1 LELIQEQHTKM
12 ALIKD
17 FSRRYLTPPQPPQE
31 LKPRFLHFA
40 LDIGWYGV
48 LNGSVLAFISIY
60 ITRVGGSAV
69 QVGLI
74 NAIPGLITLLLALP
88 AGQLLN
94 GRTVSKDVFTSSV
107 LSRMFYLL
115 LVFIPAIFK
124 PGEQVTLIILAIL
137 LMTIPGTIT
146 NVGFT
151 ALVGEATPPAWRGYL
166 SGIRNG
172 LFALTN
178 VLTLLLSGWILEKLP
193 FPTGYQ
199 IIFAIGFLGAAM
211 SSAHLYMLHR
221 CLHPKPEGFSAGWK
235 HTGQGHR
242 PTHALTRLK
251 QLGITLASYWKL
263 RLDIL
268 KGPFLV
274 TLMLMFFFHLVQFIG
289 IPIFPVYTVN
299 ELKLSDQTI
308 SLGLAVFYAT
318 VFFGS
323 TLVARLTE
331 KIGNRNLFG
340 IAICFFCLYPGLLI
354 FSSTI
359 SVYLITHAIGGLVW
373 ALVGGAIYNYVLEKS
388 PQTDLPAHIAWY
400 TIAANL
406 GMLLGSLGGPWLAAM
421 TSLVSVLA
429 VCAVLRALAGLAIL
443 RWG

>member
-1 LELIQEQHTKM
+1 M
-12 ALIKD
+12 AFLNN
-17 FSRRYLTPPQPPQE
+17 FRRRYFTPAQPPEE

-60 ITRVGGSAV
+60 ITRLGGTAL
-69 QVGLI
+69 QVGMI

-88 AGQLLN
+88 AGQLLS

-115 LVFIPAIFK
+115 LVFIPILFN

-137 LMTIPGTIT
+137 LMTIPGTVT

-172 LFALTN
+172 LFALIN
-178 VLTLLLSGWILEKLP
+178 VLTLLLSGWILDVMP

-199 IIFAIGFLGAAM
+199 IVFAIGTLGAAM
-211 SSAHLYMLHR
+211 SSVHLYLLHR
-221 CLHPKPEGFSAGWK
+221 SLHPKPAGLAV
-235 HTGQGHR
+235 GQPIKRHFIHPGQV
-242 PTHALTRLK
+242 TNRLK
-251 QLGITLASYWKL
+251 HLGLTLASLWNL

-268 KGPFLV
+268 RGPFLV
-274 TLMLMFFFHLVQFIG
+274 TFLLMCLFHLVQFIG

-299 ELKLSDQTI
+299 ELKLSDQAI
-308 SLGLAVFYAT
+308 SLGMAVFYTT
-318 VFFGS
+318 VFIGS

-331 KIGNRNLFG
+331 KIGNKKIFG
-340 IAICFFCLYPGLLI
+340 LAICFFCLYPGLLI
-354 FSSTI
+354 FSSTVAI
-359 SVYLITHAIGGLVW
+359 YLITHAIGGLVW
-373 ALVGGAIYNYVLEKS
+373 ALVGGVIYNYVLEKS
-388 PQTDLPAHIAWY
+388 PHGDLPAHIAWY

-406 GMLLGSLGGPWLAAM
+406 GMLVGSLGGPWLASM
-421 TSLVSVLA
+421 TSLVFVLA
-429 VCAVLRALAGLAIL
+429 VCAVMRALAGLAIL

>member
-1 LELIQEQHTKM
+1 M
-12 ALIKD
+12 AFLNN
-17 FSRRYLTPPQPPQE
+17 FRRRYFTPTQPPQE
-31 LKPRFLHFA
+31 LKTRFLHFA

-60 ITRVGGSAV
+60 ITRLGGSAL
-69 QVGLI
+69 QVGMI

-88 AGQLLN
+88 AGQLLS

-115 LVFIPAIFK
+115 LVFIPILFK

-137 LMTIPGTIT
+137 LMTIPGTVT

-172 LFALTN
+172 LFALIN
-178 VLTLLLSGWILEKLP
+178 VLTLLLSGWILDVMP

-199 IIFAIGFLGAAM
+199 VVFAIGTLGAAI
-211 SSAHLYMLHR
+211 SLT
-221 CLHPKPEGFSAGWK
+221 
-235 HTGQGHR
+235 TGQPVKRHFILHGR
-242 PTHALTRLK
+242 VKNRLK
-251 QLGITLASYWKL
+251 YLGLTLASFWKL

-268 KGPFLV
+268 RGPFLV
-274 TLMLMFFFHLVQFIG
+274 TLLLMCLFHLVQFIG

-299 ELKLSDQTI
+299 ELKLTDQAI
-308 SLGLAVFYAT
+308 SLGMAVFYAT
-318 VFFGS
+318 VFIGS

-331 KIGNRNLFG
+331 KIGNKNLFG

-354 FSSTI
+354 FSSTVEI
-359 SVYLITHAIGGLVW
+359 YLITNAIGGLVW
-373 ALVGGAIYNYVLEKS
+373 AMVGGVIYNYVLEKS
-388 PQTDLPAHIAWY
+388 PQADLPAHIAWY
-400 TIAANL
+400 TIAANF
-406 GMLLGSLGGPWLAAM
+406 GMLIGSLGGPWLASM
-421 TSLVSVLA
+421 TSLIFVLV
-429 VCAVLRALAGLAIL
+429 VCAVMRAMAGLAIL